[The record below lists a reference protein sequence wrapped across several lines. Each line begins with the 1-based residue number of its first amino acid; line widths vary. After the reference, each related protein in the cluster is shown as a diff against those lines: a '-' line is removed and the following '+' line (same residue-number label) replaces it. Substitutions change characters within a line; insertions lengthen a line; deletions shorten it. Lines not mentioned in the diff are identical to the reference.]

1 MENLD
6 DFIIYGTA
14 GSIYQAGKNT
24 ADDPVCQLC
33 SHNGAQNT
41 EDSLDSL
48 VLKGIFK
55 QFYIFYHGLKISYEK
70 RQDKNIL
77 RSPLPKIDLNFTMY
91 TYISVDIDTIYRMP
105 AFILAIIFQ
114 YLFCFYNFFLSNYK
128 MK

>member
-6 DFIIYGTA
+6 NFIINGTA
-14 GSIYQAGKNT
+14 GLIYQAGKDT

-33 SHNGAQNT
+33 SHNGTDNT

-48 VLKGIFK
+48 VLKDIYE
-55 QFYIFYHGLKISYEK
+55 QFYIFCHGLKISYEK

-77 RSPLPKIDLNFTMY
+77 RSPLPEIDLNFTMY
-91 TYISVDIDTIYRMP
+91 TYISIDIDTIYRMP

-114 YLFCFYNFFLSNYK
+114 YFPNL
-128 MK
+128 